1 MKRSDTLGWSQ
12 VTTGIFIV
20 VALLLFAGGVLLMG
34 DKTKMFVPKG
44 EITLVMVDVA
54 GLKVGAPVWLA
65 GVDVG
70 IVKDIRFVDAR
81 KSNDVEVIL
90 EIEKEALKKVGRDS
104 RIVIKTRGLMG
115 EKYVDITP
123 SQHYAEV
130 PETRV
135 TGTEVPRLD
144 DVMQKAGSA
153 FDRLNGIMDKI
164 DRGEGSLGRF
174 AKDPKLYENLSRL
187 TAELQIVT
195 HSVNQGQGTLGK
207 LTKNSEP
214 YDRLIAILT
223 RTEDTI
229 KDIQSADGTLGRL
242 VHDRQLYDKMVAL
255 ADKSTKAAEDVRELN
270 RKLLSSDSTVGMLL
284 SDREL
289 YDKGVALIDRA
300 DSAVKSFDDVAS
312 RLHGTEGTAG
322 RLINDREVY
331 DRLNRMVESVDALV
345 KDIKENPKR
354 YVKFSLF

>member
-1 MKRSDTLGWSQ
+1 MKRSDTLAWSQ
-12 VTTGIFIV
+12 VKTGIFIV

-44 EITLVMVDVA
+44 EIRVVMTNVA

-70 IVKDIRFVDAR
+70 IVKDIRFFAPR
-81 KSNDVEVIL
+81 KSNDVEVLL
-90 EIEKEALKKVGRDS
+90 EIENEALKKVGKDS
-104 RIVIKTRGLMG
+104 RITIKTRGLMG

-123 SQHYAEV
+123 SLHYSEI
-130 PETRV
+130 PETQV
-135 TGTEVPRLD
+135 IGSEVPRLD
-144 DVMQKAGSA
+144 DVMQKAGTA

-174 AKDPKLYENLSRL
+174 AKDPKLYDNLSRL

-207 LTKNSEP
+207 LTKNNEP
-214 YDRLIAILT
+214 YDRLISILT

-255 ADKSTKAAEDVRELN
+255 ADKSTQAAEDVRELN

-289 YDKGVALIDRA
+289 YDKSVALLDRA
-300 DSAVKSFDDVAS
+300 DTAVKSFDDVAG
-312 RLHGTEGTAG
+312 RLRGSEGTAG

-331 DRLNRMVESVDALV
+331 DRLSRMVESVDALV